1 MAPFSFADSPT
12 PSAREGAAA
21 RRDIF
26 LAAMV
31 DSSETDGQL
40 VRRIVASSVAGPGAA
55 RARDAESE
63 LCRRLAPRIRLYGL
77 RHLRDEDR
85 ARDLVQAVLIVMLEA
100 VRAGGVEQPD
110 HIDRFVL
117 GTCRNVASHVRRTDA
132 RARPTAAEDLD
143 VRWVPPD
150 VEHIETGALVHCIA
164 ELEAR
169 ARAVVHL
176 SFNQERSAD
185 EIGTLLGTSPGNVRV
200 LRHRAIAALRSCLDN
215 DGKATKHAKGA
226 PMERV

>member
-1 MAPFSFADSPT
+1 METAPFSFADSPT
-12 PSAREGAAA
+12 LSARNGAKA
-21 RRDIF
+21 RRDSF
-26 LAAMV
+26 RAAMIEP
-31 DSSETDGQL
+31 DTDGQL
-40 VRRIVASSVAGPGAA
+40 VRQIVASSGTSTA

-85 ARDLVQAVLIVMLEA
+85 ARDLVQAVLVVMLEA
-100 VRAGGVEQPD
+100 VRAGRVEEPD

-132 RARPTAAEDLD
+132 RAKPTEAEELD
-143 VRWVPPD
+143 VRWVAPD
-150 VEHIETGALVHCIA
+150 VERIETSALFHCIA

-185 EIGTLLGTSPGNVRV
+185 EIGALLGTTPGNVRV
-200 LRHRAIAALRSCLDN
+200 LRHRAIADLRSCLDN
-215 DGKATKHAKGA
+215 AGKHATRA
-226 PMERV
+226 PMERA